1 MKHIFGS
8 LVGVY
13 VLFLFFLVPRAEA
26 INIAEAEITGGA
38 VVVVGNQAAKL
49 ATITWEGSA
58 VTTSNKGGA
67 FQFSTAILPL
77 DCVGELSDGVSTIDV
92 VVAGC
97 TTVQGGGFLKTGQTT
112 SFQAGDDGDLELGTA
127 RSYTDNGDGTITDN
141 ATGLMWE
148 KLCDGVGCPAV
159 NDKDNLYT
167 WPDAFAV
174 KIADLNTANF
184 AGHNDWRL
192 PNINELQTLADYGRF
207 SPAIDPAFNNGV
219 DSGIQSAFYW
229 SSTTFFT
236 DTSSA
241 WDVDFNDGRVFG
253 NGRPNDFFVRAVRG
267 P

>member
-8 LVGVY
+8 LVGAY

-49 ATITWEGSA
+49 ATITWEGTA

-77 DCVGELSDGVSTIDV
+77 DCVGELSDGVITVNV
-92 VVAGC
+92 VVDGC
-97 TTVQGGGFLKTGQTT
+97 TTQQGVLKTGQTT
-112 SFQAGDDGDLELGTA
+112 SFQAGDDGELQLGTA

-148 KLCDGVGCPAV
+148 KLTNDGTIH
-159 NDKDNLYT
+159 DKDNFYT
-167 WPDAFAV
+167 WANAFAV
-174 KIADLNTANF
+174 KIADLNAANF

-192 PNINELQTLADYGRF
+192 PNINELQTLVNYGTIN
-207 SPAIDPAFNNGV
+207 PAIDPAFNNGV
-219 DSGIQSAFYW
+219 DSFTRSSFYW
-229 SSTTFFT
+229 SSTTFALFPFN
-236 DTSSA
+236 A
-241 WDVDFNDGRVFG
+241 WIVSFLDGVVVNVNKADF
-253 NGRPNDFFVRAVRG
+253 PSVRAVRG